1 MISSVTLFAALGVS
15 AVAATLACGA
25 ARTFT
30 VRVEPGDTS
39 RIDSSASG
47 TPRAAEHLCLG
58 LACLLALAA
67 FGELWLSRQG
77 APTAL
82 DAPRPAAWGALWVHA
97 FVLIVECRHFGLPGA
112 GRRALAGLL
121 VAGTGVLFL
130 GIGLTTWTN
139 IDPLT
144 QTACLPSPS
153 AGDANAWVVRG
164 GAALG
169 LALVPLAGIALRSGR
184 PEGPP
189 LSAAT
194 ASVAVAAWLQP
205 ALPGLGW
212 LPTSFGAGAALAAL
226 LAVALIRLGLATNR
240 GPKATVGALLA
251 YFALSV
257 VGCTVLSIIV
267 PDYA

>member
-1 MISSVTLFAALGVS
+1 MTSSLTLFAALGVS
-15 AVAATLACGA
+15 AFTATLACGA
-25 ARTFT
+25 LRAFT
-30 VRVEPGDTS
+30 VRAEPDGTS
-39 RIDSSASG
+39 RIHSSASG

-67 FGELWLSRQG
+67 SGELWLSRQG

-82 DAPRPAAWGALWVHA
+82 DTPRPAAWGALWVHA

-121 VAGTGVLFL
+121 VAGAGVLFL
-130 GIGLTTWTN
+130 GIELTAWTN
-139 IDPLT
+139 IDTLT
-144 QTACLPSPS
+144 GTACLPDPS
-153 AGDANAWVVRG
+153 ASAADAWVVRG

-212 LPTSFGAGAALAAL
+212 LPTSFGAGTPLAAL
-226 LAVALIRLGLATNR
+226 LAVALIRLDLATSR
-240 GPKATVGALLA
+240 GPKAAVGGLLA
-251 YFALSV
+251 YVALSV
-257 VGCTVLSIIV
+257 GGCAILGIIV